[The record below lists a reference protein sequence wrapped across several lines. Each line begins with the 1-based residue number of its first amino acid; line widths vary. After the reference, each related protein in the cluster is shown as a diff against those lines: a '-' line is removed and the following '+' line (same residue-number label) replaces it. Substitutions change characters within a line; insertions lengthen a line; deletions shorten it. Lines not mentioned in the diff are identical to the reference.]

1 MGDDNMPK
9 DESNLVMLQILPDD
23 EKAAKEL
30 AEKAGI
36 SVADL
41 ILLALRHCLRAKGAA
56 PFREL
61 LAEGGVA
68 PPRPSEIVIEVEHEH
83 FK

>member
-1 MGDDNMPK
+1 MPK
-9 DESNLVMLQILPDD
+9 DEGHLVMLQILADD
-23 EKAAKEL
+23 EKAAFEL

-41 ILLALRHCLRAKGAA
+41 VLLALRYCLRAKGAA
-56 PFREL
+56 PFRDL
-61 LAEGGVA
+61 LTKGGVTPA
-68 PPRPSEIVIEVEHEH
+68 GPPDIKIEVESEH

>member
-1 MGDDNMPK
+1 LAK
-9 DESNLVMLQILPDD
+9 DEGNLVLFQILPDD
-23 EKAAKEL
+23 EKAAEEL

-41 ILLALRHCLRAKGAA
+41 VLLALRYCLRAKGAA

-61 LAEGGVA
+61 LTKGGVSA
-68 PPRPSEIVIEVEHEH
+68 PGSPEIIIEVESEH

>member
-1 MGDDNMPK
+1 MAK
-9 DESNLVMLQILPDD
+9 DEGNLVLFQILPDD
-23 EKAAKEL
+23 EKAAEEL

-41 ILLALRHCLRAKGAA
+41 VLLALRYCLRAKGAA

-61 LAEGGVA
+61 LTKGGVSA
-68 PPRPSEIVIEVEHEH
+68 PGSPEIIIEVEREH

>member
-1 MGDDNMPK
+1 MAK
-9 DESNLVMLQILPDD
+9 DEGNLVLFQILPDD
-23 EKAAKEL
+23 EKAAEEL

-41 ILLALRHCLRAKGAA
+41 VLLALRYCLRAKGAA

-61 LAEGGVA
+61 LTKGGVSA
-68 PPRPSEIVIEVEHEH
+68 PGSPEITIEVESEH

>member
-1 MGDDNMPK
+1 LAK
-9 DESNLVMLQILPDD
+9 DEGNLVLFQILPDD
-23 EKAAKEL
+23 EKAAEEL

-41 ILLALRHCLRAKGAA
+41 VLLALRYCLRAKGAA

-61 LAEGGVA
+61 LTKGGVSA
-68 PPRPSEIVIEVEHEH
+68 PGSPEIIIEVEREH